1 MRAALHGLS
10 AFSGVSIL
18 RGGRPKSH
26 PRRQLQTGGLLSEV
40 SDIRPGPVCSELL
53 KSPEYLEVPTSGSGQ
68 VLRFEPPAP
77 VHSQSVSNLEQ
88 TETQASCLDIQSL
101 EMEARH
107 DGLRPGDHD
116 GKLLPMR
123 RSNGNSQYR
132 AADMPRLL
140 ERLGREPQTHLE

>member
-26 PRRQLQTGGLLSEV
+26 PRRQLQTWGLLSEV
-40 SDIRPGPVCSELL
+40 SDIRPGPVCSEVL
-53 KSPEYLEVPTSGSGQ
+53 KSPECFVPRQS
-68 VLRFEPPAP
+68 